1 MPTSIGNDFM
11 QKTRY
16 EHLDRSQQ
24 EKGVEQPPLELPW
37 PSDAKLIPLPPHEK
51 MDIPGINLLTAIEKR
66 KSVRKYNEQSLS
78 MDELS
83 FLLWCT
89 QGVKSITSRPA
100 TLRTVPSAG
109 SRHPFETYL
118 LVNRVE
124 GLKTGLYRFI
134 ASQHALLA
142 VEISSEVTEKV
153 THACIDQVQV
163 RNSAVTFIWDAVV
176 ERSFWRYD
184 QRAYRYMHLDAGHV
198 CQNLYL
204 AAEAISCGVCGIA
217 AFNDDLLNAAV
228 GADGNREFVIYAAS
242 LGKVGKEE

>member
-1 MPTSIGNDFM
+1 MPKSIGNEFM

-24 EKGVEQPPLELPW
+24 EKGLEQPPLELPW
-37 PSDAKLIPLPPHEK
+37 PADAELIPLPSPEK
-51 MDIPGINLLTAIEKR
+51 LDIPGIDLLTAINRR
-66 KSVRKYNEQSLS
+66 KTVRKYKEEPLTL
-78 MDELS
+78 DELS
-83 FLLWCT
+83 YLLWCT

-100 TLRTVPSAG
+100 TQRTVPSAG
-109 SRHPFETYL
+109 ARHPFETYL
-118 LVNRVE
+118 LINRVE
-124 GLKTGLYRFI
+124 GLKLGLYRFI
-134 ASQHALLA
+134 ASKHALIA
-142 VEISSEVTEKV
+142 KEIGGEVNEKV
-153 THACIDQVQV
+153 THACLDQVQV

-176 ERSFWRYD
+176 ARSFWRYD

-204 AAEAISCGVCGIA
+204 AAEAINCGVCGIA
-217 AFNDDLLNAAV
+217 AFDDDLFNAAI